1 MTVALELPI
10 VAPVVASV
18 LVLVSLVAGRAAL
31 RTHRAAGSAFR
42 LAALSAPRRTRLV
55 VKAPSVLGPRLAEAG
70 LDVDADRAWS
80 AWLAASATAAILALP
95 AGGPGL
101 VAAVVV
107 LAAMAPV
114 VTWSLYRHR
123 GQAAVEAALPGAVDA
138 IARGLRSGASLRQ
151 AVAEAAAATPGEL
164 GRDLG
169 HVAAATE
176 RGATIGAS
184 LEEWARGRPIGGVR
198 LVVAA
203 LGLASEM
210 GGATAQAVDGVADT
224 LRQRLAA
231 RAEAR
236 SLATQARTSAA
247 VIAAAPLAFGA
258 LASATDPRTLAYVFG
273 TAPGLAFLGLGLGL
287 DAVGALWM
295 ARITRIEP

>member
-1 MTVALELPI
+1 MVLA
-10 VAPVVASV
+10 VVGPVVA
-18 LVLVSLVAGRAAL
+18 
-31 RTHRAAGSAFR
+31 
-42 LAALSAPRRTRLV
+42 
-55 VKAPSVLGPRLAEAG
+55 
-70 LDVDADRAWS
+70 
-80 AWLAASATAAILALP
+80 
-95 AGGPGL
+95 
-101 VAAVVV
+101 
-107 LAAMAPV
+107 
-114 VTWSLYRHR
+114 WSLCRHR
-123 GQAAVEAALPGAVDA
+123 GQARVEAALPGAVDA

-151 AVAEAAAATPGEL
+151 AVAEAAAATHGEL
-164 GRDLG
+164 GRDLA

-176 RGATIGAS
+176 RGATMVAS
-184 LEEWARGRPIGGVR
+184 LEEWARRRPLGGVR

-236 SLATQARTSAA
+236 SLATQARASAA
-247 VIAAAPLAFGA
+247 VIATAPLAFGA
-258 LASATDPRTLAYVFG
+258 LASATDPSTLTFVFR
-273 TAPGLAFLGLGLGL
+273 TAPGLAFLSAGLAL